1 MAQTFQKPFQLT
13 ARRRGGAH
21 TKRGTQEMALKT
33 IDGQLVV
40 TIEVDE
46 SGYFDVKN
54 AALYIGRTP
63 GYTRA
68 LAKQG
73 ALDSLDDVEGNMTF
87 HRDVLDAYNATPRHG
102 GRKPGEIP
110 YRTLSSTG
118 RRLRSVIRMVE
129 ATTDTE
135 GQAVTLAFLQDMLN
149 ADIAES
155 AE

>member
-1 MAQTFQKPFQLT
+1 
-13 ARRRGGAH
+13 
-21 TKRGTQEMALKT
+21 MALKT

-54 AALYIGRTP
+54 AALFISRTP

-68 LAKQG
+68 LANKG
-73 ALDSLDDVEGNMTF
+73 ALDFVTDAEGNMSF
-87 HRDVLDAYNATPRHG
+87 HRDTLEAYNSAPRHG
-102 GRKPGEIP
+102 GRRPGEIP

-118 RRLRSVIRMVE
+118 RRIRSVIRKVE
-129 ATTDTE
+129 EANVADDDR
-135 GQAVTLAFLQDMLN
+135 AVTLAVLQDMLN
-149 ADIAES
+149 ADIAEN

>member
-1 MAQTFQKPFQLT
+1 
-13 ARRRGGAH
+13 
-21 TKRGTQEMALKT
+21 MALRE

-46 SGYFDVKN
+46 AGYFDVQN
-54 AALYIGRTP
+54 AALFIGRTP

-68 LAKQG
+68 LAKKG
-73 ALDSLDDVEGNMTF
+73 AIDFVTDAEGNMSF
-87 HRDVLDAYNATPRHG
+87 HRDALEAYNAAPRRG

-110 YRTLSSTG
+110 YRTLSSVG

-129 ATTDTE
+129 AIDGE
-135 GQAVTLAFLQDMLN
+135 GQAATLAFLQDMLN
-149 ADIAES
+149 ADIAAN